1 MASFIELCIPVTSF
15 VFVFLVSHILVTIDN
30 VSVYEHC
37 TMTLKQPPGHHGHT
51 GQSQMFAIIT
61 TFLTNVPVYPLSG
74 DGDGAWC
81 CLDTHGWSPGLLCHR
96 PESPLATPDWR
107 LIKKVEGFGSRSGK
121 TSEKIIVENCGEVQ

>member
-1 MASFIELCIPVTSF
+1 MVFSSFLELCIPVTSF
-15 VFVFLVSHILVTIDN
+15 VFVFLVSYILVTIDN

-37 TMTLKQPPGHHGHT
+37 TMTLKQPPGHYGHTGTT
-51 GQSQMFAIIT
+51 GQSQIFAIIIT

-81 CLDTHGWSPGLLCHR
+81 CLDTHGWSPGLPGHR

-107 LIKKVEGFGSRSGK
+107 LIKKVEGLM
-121 TSEKIIVENCGEVQ
+121 